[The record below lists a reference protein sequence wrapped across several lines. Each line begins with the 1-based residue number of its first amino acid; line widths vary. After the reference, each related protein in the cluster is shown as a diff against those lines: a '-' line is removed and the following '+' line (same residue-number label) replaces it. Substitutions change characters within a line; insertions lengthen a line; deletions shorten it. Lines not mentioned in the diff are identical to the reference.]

1 MKYEWKEVRLGDI
14 CKTNASSYS
23 NKENWEY
30 INYLD
35 TGNITQNKIDN
46 IVHLNCETDKI
57 PSRAKRKVKDGDI
70 IYSNVRPNQLHYG
83 LMKNIPSNFL
93 VSTGFTTIS
102 VNEDL
107 ADNKFIYYYIIQ
119 ESITQKLQNIAE
131 QSVSAYPSIKPSDL
145 EELTIKIP
153 VKVSEQKAISSILSA
168 LDDKIA
174 LNQQINNNLEQQTQA
189 IFKSW
194 FVDFEPF
201 KDEDFID
208 SELGQIPKGWRV
220 GTLSEIIDITSGKRP
235 QVKSQFKEHD
245 MNIPIIGASSIMGY
259 TNKYLYNEKILIIG
273 RVGTLGVVQKF
284 NGFCWTSDNTLVI
297 KSKYYEFA
305 YQNLLK
311 IDYSSINRGS
321 TQPLITQTDLN
332 NIKIVISKDIVL
344 EKFEKLINP
353 INDMIESN
361 KKEILKLSCLRDT
374 LLPKLMSGEI
384 DVSDITTSDI

>member
-1 MKYEWKEVRLGDI
+1 MKSEWKEVRLGDI

-23 NKENWEY
+23 NKENWKY

-57 PSRAKRKVKDGDI
+57 PSRAKRKVKEGDI
-70 IYSNVRPNQLHYG
+70 IYSNVRPNQFHYG

-119 ESITQKLQNIAE
+119 ESIIQKLQSIAE

-174 LNQQINNNLEQQTQA
+174 LNQQINNNLEQQAQA
-189 IFKSW
+189 IYNQCFPYN
-194 FVDFEPF
+194 VNE
-201 KDEDFID
+201 
-208 SELGQIPKGWRV
+208 ELPQGWRV
-220 GTLSEIIDITSGKRP
+220 GTVGDIIEIHDSKRIPLSGAKRMNMVKKLYPYYGAASLMDYVDDFIFEGKYLLLGEDGTVVDDFGYPILQYVWGKFWVNNHAHILTGKRGFNVESLYMLFKRTP
-235 QVKSQFKEHD
+235 VKS
-245 MNIPIIGASSIMGY
+245 IVTGAVQP
-259 TNKYLYNEKILIIG
+259 KIS
-273 RVGTLGVVQKF
+273 Q
-284 NGFCWTSDNTLVI
+284 S
-297 KSKYYEFA
+297 
-305 YQNLLK
+305 NLC
-311 IDYSSINRGS
+311 SVR
-321 TQPLITQTDLN
+321 
-332 NIKIVISKDIVL
+332 IVIPP
-344 EKFEKLINP
+344 EKLILDYNNQ
-353 INDMIESN
+353 IKLLFALLRTNVEEN
-361 KKEILKLSCLRDT
+361 KKLSSLRD
-374 LLPKLMSGEI
+374 LILPRLMSGKI
-384 DVSDITTSDI
+384 DVSDIIASDI

>member
-1 MKYEWKEVRLGDI
+1 MKSEWKEVRLGDI

-23 NKENWEY
+23 NKENWKY

-57 PSRAKRKVKDGDI
+57 PSRAKRKVKEGDI
-70 IYSNVRPNQLHYG
+70 IYSNVRPNQFHYG

-119 ESITQKLQNIAE
+119 ESIIQKLQSIAE

-174 LNQQINNNLEQQTQA
+174 FNQQINNNLEQQAQA
-189 IFKSW
+189 IYQQM
-194 FVDFEPF
+194 
-201 KDEDFID
+201 FID
-208 SELGQIPKGWRV
+208 NDEFEKWEKGILGDIADITMGQSPKGSSYNENNV
-220 GTLSEIIDITSGKRP
+220 GTVFFQGRAEFGHRFPTIRLYTTEPKRMANKNDILMSVRAPVGDINVAHEECCIGRGLAAIHSKGNYQSFMLYTMYALKNKLDVFNGEGTVFGSINKDALNSLP
-235 QVKSQFKEHD
+235 V
-245 MNIPIIGASSIMGY
+245 NIPP
-259 TNKYLYNEKILIIG
+259 
-273 RVGTLGVVQKF
+273 F
-284 NGFCWTSDNTLVI
+284 D
-297 KSKYYEFA
+297 
-305 YQNLLK
+305 
-311 IDYSSINRGS
+311 
-321 TQPLITQTDLN
+321 
-332 NIKIVISKDIVL
+332 NIKKFEDIVSPMD
-344 EKFEKLINP
+344 E
-353 INDMIESN
+353 MIRTN
-361 KKEILKLSCLRDT
+361 YDEIQRLTSIRDS
-374 LLPKLMSGEI
+374 LLPKLMNGEI
-384 DVSDITTSDI
+384 DINGI

>member
-1 MKYEWKEVRLGDI
+1 MKSEWKEVRLGDI

-23 NKENWEY
+23 NKENWKY

-57 PSRAKRKVKDGDI
+57 PSRAKRKVKEGDI
-70 IYSNVRPNQLHYG
+70 IYSNVRPNQFHYG

-119 ESITQKLQNIAE
+119 ESIIQKLQSIAE

-174 LNQQINNNLEQQTQA
+174 LNQQINNNLLEQSTLLFHKLFDKYENQK
-189 IFKSW
+189 KSY
-194 FVDFEPF
+194 
-201 KDEDFID
+201 I
-208 SELGQIPKGWRV
+208 SLGQLANFKYGTMPKKDKLGSGEYLAFSGYQIV
-220 GTLSEIIDITSGKRP
+220 GKYPEKMYDTHQLIIVARGVGGCGDIKYTPANCYLTNLAIAIITSDVMIDNYLFHYLRLHDTKVMNTGSAQP
-235 QVKSQFKEHD
+235 Q
-245 MNIPIIGASSIMGY
+245 
-259 TNKYLYNEKILIIG
+259 
-273 RVGTLGVVQKF
+273 
-284 NGFCWTSDNTLVI
+284 
-297 KSKYYEFA
+297 
-305 YQNLLK
+305 
-311 IDYSSINRGS
+311 
-321 TQPLITQTDLN
+321 IT
-332 NIKIVISKDIVL
+332 ISML
-344 EKFEKLINP
+344 EKYQLPLPTKEELKFFSNMVESYKE
-353 INDMIESN
+353 MFRKKTIEN
-361 KKEILKLSCLRDT
+361 IQLSQLRDI
-374 LLPKLMSGEI
+374 LLPKLISGDL
-384 DVSDITTSDI
+384 DVSDIEIC